1 MNLVRVGS
9 LGRYLVM
16 AAVLIFPF
24 SVYFL
29 IDNLGVEW
37 LGVILFILLAA
48 RLSPLIR
55 ANRWAPIVF
64 LVAGGIFL
72 AALKWTGNAVILQ
85 LYPTFISLGLLS
97 AFGVTLIHPPTMI
110 ERFATAAGMVVNS
123 RSISYT
129 RAVTILWCIFFT
141 INAAVSA
148 IIAVGGSMRAWT
160 IYNGFLSYIIIGAIF
175 ASEYVFRQFY
185 MRRSGHEDG
194 TRKI

>member
-29 IDNLGVEW
+29 VDNLGVEW

-72 AALKWTGNAVILQ
+72 EFADVFL
-85 LYPTFISLGLLS
+85 
-97 AFGVTLIHPPTMI
+97 AFGDSHRI
-110 ERFATAAGMVVNS
+110 
-123 RSISYT
+123 
-129 RAVTILWCIFFT
+129 
-141 INAAVSA
+141 
-148 IIAVGGSMRAWT
+148 
-160 IYNGFLSYIIIGAIF
+160 GFP
-175 ASEYVFRQFY
+175 
-185 MRRSGHEDG
+185 
-194 TRKI
+194 